1 MQKLFNVMAAASFVM
16 SGTLVA
22 GVVVFYSNIPSIT
35 KHYMSQLQE
44 ELGKMV
50 TDKLPVQLDKAMP
63 KLPTITGPAV
73 PIKSPF

>member
-1 MQKLFNVMAAASFVM
+1 
-16 SGTLVA
+16 
-22 GVVVFYSNIPSIT
+22 
-35 KHYMSQLQE
+35 MSQLQE

>member
-22 GVVVFYSNIPSIT
+22 GVVTLYSNIPSIT

-63 KLPTITGPAV
+63 KLPISTGPAV

>member
-1 MQKLFNVMAAASFVM
+1 MSAASFLM
-16 SGTLVA
+16 SGTVVA
-22 GVVVFYSNIPSIT
+22 GIVVLYSNIPSIT

-44 ELGKMV
+44 ELGKIV

-63 KLPTITGPAV
+63 KLPTSTGPAI